1 MHILIVEDDTQA
13 ASYLRKGL
21 GESGHQADIAE
32 DGAAGLELAQ
42 SGAYDVLVVD
52 RMLPELDGLSLIG
65 ELRAREIMT
74 PNAWERE
81 GVTYRLKPLVYEP
94 GIYGEHRYVLFTNGK
109 IQRMDIE
116 SIYQIMNGKHK

>member
-1 MHILIVEDDTQA
+1 MG
-13 ASYLRKGL
+13 SGL
-21 GESGHQADIAE
+21 P
-32 DGAAGLELAQ
+32 
-42 SGAYDVLVVD
+42 SGAEYDH
-52 RMLPELDGLSLIG
+52 RNPGNQ
-65 ELRAREIMT
+65 T

-81 GVTYRLKPLVYEP
+81 GVTYRLKPLAYEP